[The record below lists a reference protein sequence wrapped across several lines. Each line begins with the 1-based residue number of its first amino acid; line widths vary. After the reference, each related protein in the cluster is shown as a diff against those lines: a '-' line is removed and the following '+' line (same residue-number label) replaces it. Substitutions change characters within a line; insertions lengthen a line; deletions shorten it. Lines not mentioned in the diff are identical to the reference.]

1 MKLRLVLVAVAT
13 LASLLSMVPTSSYAA
28 PAAAK
33 KVKKAPRA
41 EDITDWSQTA
51 ADELEKAR
59 SETAKPDTKS
69 AKAARATN
77 RTGDTNT
84 AKPVTE
90 TAPADLTDALRSGV
104 LPTPATIRAEVTGVR
119 SAIERSALR
128 FTFLF
133 EPYQPKGLG
142 AFGTGQLVDY
152 SALPGSV
159 LGQVDLRWLPYDIGS
174 LGSRPLSLGG
184 YAAFGYS
191 RQALPL
197 VAESGFR
204 YEDSALNTLRIEAGL
219 AWGLELND
227 YWNLEART
235 GVGRLSYIQ
244 TSRYSD
250 VAGTFERSY
259 LVGAL
264 DLSYQLYSRFA
275 LVASVASRNPIGAG
289 SGSISFDPL
298 TVSGGFLVQVR

>member
-1 MKLRLVLVAVAT
+1 MKLRLT
-13 LASLLSMVPTSSYAA
+13 LAALAALVSVFSVVPAFSQVAS
-28 PAAAK
+28 PVAK
-33 KVKKAPRA
+33 KAKKTVRA
-41 EDITDWSQTA
+41 EEVTNWSQTA

-59 SETAKPDTKS
+59 TETAKPDTKS
-69 AKAARATN
+69 KKAAKVT
-77 RTGDTNT
+77 
-84 AKPVTE
+84 KPVVE
-90 TAPADLTDALRSGV
+90 TAPVDLTDASRSDV

-133 EPYQPKGLG
+133 EPYQPKGVG
-142 AFGTGQLVDY
+142 AFGAGQLIDY

-159 LGQVDLRWLPYDIGS
+159 LGQVDLRWLPYEIGS
-174 LGSRPLSLGG
+174 LGARPLSLGG

-191 RQALPL
+191 RQTLPL

-204 YEDSALNTLRIEAGL
+204 YDDSALNTLRVEAGL

-227 YWNLEART
+227 YWNLELRT